1 MSEKKPINPPAFP
14 RETTIST
21 QEGMTLRDYFAA
33 KAMQAYIGVGDGPLT
48 KEIITKNAFE
58 MADVMLAE
66 RNRINN

>member
-1 MSEKKPINPPAFP
+1 MAETKSKDQQAFP
-14 RETTIST
+14 DEFN
-21 QEGMTLRDYFAA
+21 EGMTLRDYFAA

-66 RNRINN
+66 RNSINY